1 MNNGQNGKG
10 DKQRP
15 LSVPQKTFSD
25 NWERA
30 FSTPHETCEYSGLPT
45 AATVESIQKEII
57 ELSNKVKARNEA
69 PDEYLASVRSG
80 MFWELYPHLSGKW
93 ELDAMEWEKF
103 NVHR

>member
-1 MNNGQNGKG
+1 MSENGKG

-15 LSVPQKTFSD
+15 SSVDQKTFSD
-25 NWERA
+25 NWDVA
-30 FSTPHETCEYSGLPT
+30 FSDHERCEYSGLPT
-45 AATVESIQKEII
+45 PVTVENIQREIT
-57 ELSNKVKARNEA
+57 ELSNKLKAQTGA
-69 PDEYLASVRSG
+69 PDEYLQTIQSG

>member
-15 LSVPQKTFSD
+15 LSVDRETFAS
-25 NWERA
+25 NWNQA
-30 FSTPHETCEYSGLPT
+30 FSKNEICEYSGLPT
-45 AATVESIQKEII
+45 AATVESIQKEIT
-57 ELSNKVKARNEA
+57 ELSNKLKSHTGT
-69 PDEYLASVRSG
+69 PDEYLASIRSG

-93 ELDAMEWEKF
+93 ELDAVEWGKQ

>member
-1 MNNGQNGKG
+1 MSENGKG

-15 LSVPQKTFSD
+15 LSVDQKTFSD

-30 FSTPHETCEYSGLPT
+30 FSTPQEMCEYSGLPT
-45 AATVESIQKEII
+45 PVTAESIQKELTD
-57 ELSNKVKARNEA
+57 LSNKVKTRTEA

-93 ELDAMEWEKF
+93 ELDTVEWEKF

>member
-1 MNNGQNGKG
+1 MSENGKG

-15 LSVPQKTFSD
+15 LSVDQKTFSD

-45 AATVESIQKEII
+45 AATVESIQKEIT
-57 ELSNKVKARNEA
+57 ELVNKLKQTNE
-69 PDEYLASVRSG
+69 PPHEYLQTIQSG
-80 MFWELYPHLSGKW
+80 MFWELYPELTGNW
-93 ELDAMEWEKF
+93 ELDATEWGKF

>member
-1 MNNGQNGKG
+1 MNENGKG

-15 LSVPQKTFSD
+15 LSVDQKTFSD

-30 FSTPHETCEYSGLPT
+30 FSTQEMCEYSGLPT
-45 AATVESIQKEII
+45 AATVESIQKEIT
-57 ELSNKVKARNEA
+57 ELSNKLKSQTDA

-80 MFWELYPHLSGKW
+80 MCWELYPHLSGKW

>member
-1 MNNGQNGKG
+1 MSENGKG

-15 LSVPQKTFSD
+15 LSVDQKTFSD

-30 FSTPHETCEYSGLPT
+30 FSKNEICEYSGLPT
-45 AATVESIQKEII
+45 PVTVESIQKEIT
-57 ELSNKVKARNEA
+57 ELSNKLKSQTDA

>member
-1 MNNGQNGKG
+1 MSENGKG

-15 LSVPQKTFSD
+15 LSVDQKTFSD

-30 FSTPHETCEYSGLPT
+30 FSTQEMCEYSGLPT
-45 AATVESIQKEII
+45 AATVESIQKEIT
-57 ELSNKVKARNEA
+57 ELSNKLKSQTDA